1 GSIGGGLWDF
11 SKQIGAPMSLKDFGM
26 TEADLDRAAS
36 IAVENPYWNPR
47 PIDRQSIRKLLQDAW
62 EGRRPED

>member
-1 GSIGGGLWDF
+1 
-11 SKQIGAPMSLKDFGM
+11 
-26 TEADLDRAAS
+26 DRAAS

-47 PIDRQSIRKLLQDAW
+47 PIDTQSIRKLLQDAW